1 MVRNSLNIISVPR
14 YWSWDYRFGI
24 SSFGARVSI
33 LNVIKSLGN
42 LIYVYN
48 KCIWRYF
55 YFLVIFFNS
64 YCNYC
69 VYQWFF
75 FYNNSCF
82 VSSAHNF
89 YTSNIVLQIHEKNV
103 LFFKNRFIWLL
114 DWHFLNLRS
123 SSIGRNIG
131 SLSHSI
137 TPVIKTIF
145 FSKKFP
151 WEI

>member
-1 MVRNSLNIISVPR
+1 MRVKIEGGVKFLTWAVSAGLNSRAGKTQVRVKLARLR
-14 YWSWDYRFGI
+14 YMTI
-24 SSFGARVSI
+24 
-33 LNVIKSLGN
+33 
-42 LIYVYN
+42 
-48 KCIWRYF
+48 
-55 YFLVIFFNS
+55 FLFSCNFFNS

-145 FSKKFP
+145 FS
-151 WEI
+151 

>member
-1 MVRNSLNIISVPR
+1 MFRNSLNIISVPR

-55 YFLVIFFNS
+55 YFLVIFSILIVIIVCINDS
-64 YCNYC
+64 
-69 VYQWFF
+69 F

-145 FSKKFP
+145 FS
-151 WEI
+151 